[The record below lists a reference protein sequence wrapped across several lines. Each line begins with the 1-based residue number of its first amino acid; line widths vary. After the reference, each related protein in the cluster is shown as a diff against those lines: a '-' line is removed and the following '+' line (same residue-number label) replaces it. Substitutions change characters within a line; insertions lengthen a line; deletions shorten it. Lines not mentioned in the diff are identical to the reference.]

1 VSPPGRPKGELPSA
15 QREGKLLH
23 HLMVVAAGTGGHVMP
38 GLAVAEAL
46 RDRGWSVSWLGTRI
60 GMERQL
66 IEPRGIAFDAIDF
79 SGLRGKGVKTL
90 LLGGFYLLRALWQS
104 RALIR
109 VRKPRVMFSTGGYV
123 AVPAGMAASTLGV
136 PLVLLNSD
144 AAPLMSTKMLKS
156 LSSAVLCGFDG
167 AAAKMAGKK
176 GVVTGNPVRAEIAQI
191 APPEQRYAGRS
202 GPLQLLIIGGSLG
215 AQVLNE
221 NVPRA
226 LALVL
231 SDLHAKVVHQCGAK
245 HIDSV
250 RALYREVGVDAEIVS
265 FMGDMP
271 ARYAAADVVVCR
283 SGAITVSELAAAGV
297 ASVLVPLVASTT
309 SHQRDNAQYMAA
321 NGAAIHLPQSEL
333 GPSQLAD
340 LLRSLTRDRLLAM
353 AVAARSV
360 GKPDATR
367 MVASVIEKV
376 AA

>member
-1 VSPPGRPKGELPSA
+1 MSTPGRPKSDLLSA
-15 QREGKLLH
+15 QREGKLFH

-46 RDRGWSVSWLGTRI
+46 RARGWSVSWLGTRA

-66 IEPRGIAFDAIDF
+66 VEPRGIAFDAIDF
-79 SGLRGKGVKTL
+79 AGLRGKGVKTF

-104 RALIR
+104 RTLIR
-109 VRKPRVMFSTGGYV
+109 ARKPRVMFSTGGYV

-156 LSSAVLCGFDG
+156 LASAVLCGFDG
-167 AAAKMAGKK
+167 AAAKAAGNK
-176 GVVTGNPVRAEIAQI
+176 GLVTGNPVRVEIAKI

-202 GPLQLLIIGGSLG
+202 GPLQLLVIGGSLG

-226 LALVL
+226 LALVS
-231 SDLHAKVVHQCGAK
+231 SDLRARVVHQCGAK

-250 RALYREVGVDAEIVS
+250 RALYREVGVDAEVVAFIE
-265 FMGDMP
+265 DMP
-271 ARYAAADVVVCR
+271 DRYAKADLVVCR
-283 SGAITVSELAAAGV
+283 AGAITVSELAAAGV
-297 ASVLVPLVASTT
+297 ASVLVPLVVSTT
-309 SHQRDNAQYMAA
+309 SHQRANAEFMAA

-333 GPSQLAD
+333 DASKLAD
-340 LLRSLTRDRLLAM
+340 LLCSLTRDRLLAM
-353 AVAARSV
+353 AVAARSI
-360 GKPDATR
+360 GKPEATQT
-367 MVASVIEKV
+367 VASVLEKV

>member
-1 VSPPGRPKGELPSA
+1 MSPPGRRKSEPLSA
-15 QREGKLLH
+15 QREGKLFH
-23 HLMVVAAGTGGHVMP
+23 HLMVVAGGTGGHVMP
-38 GLAVAEAL
+38 GLAVAEVL
-46 RDRGWSVSWLGTRI
+46 RDRGWSVSWLGTRM

-66 IEPRGIAFDAIDF
+66 VEPRGITFDAIDF

-109 VRKPRVMFSTGGYV
+109 ARKPRVMFSTGGYV

-167 AAAKMAGKK
+167 AAAKAAGEK
-176 GVVTGNPVRAEIAQI
+176 GVVTGNPMRAEIAQI

-202 GPLQLLIIGGSLG
+202 GPLQLLVIGGSLG

-226 LALVL
+226 LALVT
-231 SDLHAKVVHQCGAK
+231 SDLRAKVVHQCGAK

-250 RALYREVGVDAEIVS
+250 RALYREVGVGAEIVA
-265 FMGDMP
+265 FIGDMP

-283 SGAITVSELAAAGV
+283 AGAITVSELAAAGV
-297 ASVLVPLVASTT
+297 ASVLVPFVASTT

-333 GPSQLAD
+333 GASRLAE

-353 AVAARSV
+353 AVAARSI
-360 GKPDATR
+360 GKPEATQS
-367 MVASVIEKV
+367 VAAIIEKV

>member
-1 VSPPGRPKGELPSA
+1 
-15 QREGKLLH
+15 
-23 HLMVVAAGTGGHVMP
+23 MP

-60 GMERQL
+60 GMERNL

-109 VRKPRVMFSTGGYV
+109 ARKPRVMFSTGGYV

-156 LSSAVLCGFDG
+156 LASAVLCGFDG
-167 AAAKMAGKK
+167 AAAKTAGDK
-176 GVVTGNPVRAEIAQI
+176 GLVTGNPVRAEIAQI

-202 GPLQLLIIGGSLG
+202 GPLQLLVLGGSLG

-226 LALVL
+226 LALVS
-231 SDLHAKVVHQCGAK
+231 SDSRARVVHQCGAK
-245 HIDSV
+245 HVDSV
-250 RALYREVGVDAEIVS
+250 RALYREVGVDAEIVA
-265 FMGDMP
+265 FIGDMP

-283 SGAITVSELAAAGV
+283 AGAITVSELAAAGV
-297 ASVLVPLVASTT
+297 ASVLVPLVVSTT
-309 SHQRDNAQYMAA
+309 SHQRDNAEFMVA
-321 NGAAIHLPQSEL
+321 NEAAIHLPQSEL
-333 GPSQLAD
+333 GASRLAD

-353 AVAARSV
+353 AVVARSI
-360 GKPDATR
+360 GKPEATAT
-367 MVASVIEKV
+367 VASVIEKV

>member
-1 VSPPGRPKGELPSA
+1 MSTPGRPKSDLLSA
-15 QREGKLLH
+15 QREGKLFH

-46 RDRGWSVSWLGTRI
+46 RARGWSVSWLGTRA

-66 IEPRGIAFDAIDF
+66 VEPRGIAFDAIDF
-79 SGLRGKGVKTL
+79 AGLRGKGVKTF

-104 RALIR
+104 RTLIR
-109 VRKPRVMFSTGGYV
+109 ARKPRVMFSTGGYV

-156 LSSAVLCGFDG
+156 LASAVLCGFDG
-167 AAAKMAGKK
+167 AAAKAAGNK
-176 GVVTGNPVRAEIAQI
+176 GLVTGNPVRVEIAQI
-191 APPEQRYAGRS
+191 APPEERYAGRS
-202 GPLQLLIIGGSLG
+202 GPLQLLVIGGSLG

-226 LALVL
+226 LALVS
-231 SDLHAKVVHQCGAK
+231 SDLRARVVHQCGAK

-250 RALYREVGVDAEIVS
+250 RALYRELGVDAEVVAFIE
-265 FMGDMP
+265 DMP
-271 ARYAAADVVVCR
+271 DRYAKADLVVCR
-283 SGAITVSELAAAGV
+283 AGAITVSELAAAGV
-297 ASVLVPLVASTT
+297 ASVLVPLVVSTT
-309 SHQRDNAQYMAA
+309 SHQRANAEFMAA

-333 GPSQLAD
+333 DASKLAD
-340 LLRSLTRDRLLAM
+340 LLCSLTRDRLLAM
-353 AVAARSV
+353 AVAARSI
-360 GKPDATR
+360 GKPEATQT
-367 MVASVIEKV
+367 VASVLEKV

>member
-1 VSPPGRPKGELPSA
+1 MN
-15 QREGKLLH
+15 

-46 RDRGWSVSWLGTRI
+46 RDRGWSVSWLGTRV

-66 IEPRGIAFDAIDF
+66 VEPRGIAFDAIDF

-109 VRKPRVMFSTGGYV
+109 ARKPRVMFSTGGYV

-144 AAPLMSTKMLKS
+144 AAPLMSTRMLRS
-156 LSSAVLCGFDG
+156 LASAVLCGFDG
-167 AAAKMAGKK
+167 AAVQTAGDK
-176 GVVTGNPVRAEIAQI
+176 GLVTGNPVRAEISQI
-191 APPEQRYAGRS
+191 PPPEQRYAGRH
-202 GPLQLLIIGGSLG
+202 GPLQLLVIGGSLG
-215 AQVLNE
+215 AQALNE

-226 LALVL
+226 LALV
-231 SDLHAKVVHQCGAK
+231 SPDLRARVVHQCGAQ

-250 RALYREVGVDAEIVS
+250 RALYREVGVDAEIVA
-265 FMGDMP
+265 FIADMP
-271 ARYAAADVVVCR
+271 QRYATADVVVCR
-283 SGAITVSELAAAGV
+283 AGAITVSELAAAGV
-297 ASVLVPLVASTT
+297 ASVLIPLVVSTT
-309 SHQRDNAQYMAA
+309 SHQRANAQYMAA
-321 NGAAIHLPQSEL
+321 NDAAIHLPQSEL
-333 GPSQLAD
+333 GASKLAD

-353 AVAARSV
+353 AVAARSI
-360 GKPDATR
+360 GKPDATHR
-367 MVASVIEKV
+367 VASVIEKV

>member
-1 VSPPGRPKGELPSA
+1 MSAPGRRKSELPDA

-46 RDRGWSVSWLGTRI
+46 RDRGWSVSWLGTRV

-66 IEPRGIAFDAIDF
+66 VEPRGIAFDAIDF

-90 LLGGFYLLRALWQS
+90 LFGGFYLLRALWQS

-109 VRKPRVMFSTGGYV
+109 ARQPRVMFSTGGYV

-144 AAPLMSTKMLKS
+144 AALLMSTKMLKS
-156 LSSAVLCGFDG
+156 LASAVLCGFEG
-167 AAAKMAGKK
+167 PAAKTAG
-176 GVVTGNPVRAEIAQI
+176 GRGLVTGNPVRAEIAQI
-191 APPEQRYAGRS
+191 ASPEQRYTGRS
-202 GPLQLLIIGGSLG
+202 GPLQLLVIGGSLG

-226 LALVL
+226 LALVS
-231 SDLHAKVVHQCGAK
+231 SDLRASVVHQCGAQ

-250 RALYREVGVDAEIVS
+250 HALYREVGVDAEVVAFI
-265 FMGDMP
+265 DNMP
-271 ARYAAADVVVCR
+271 DRYAKADVVVCR
-283 SGAITVSELAAAGV
+283 AGAITVSELAAAGV
-297 ASVLVPLVASTT
+297 ASVLVPLVVSTT
-309 SHQRDNAQYMAA
+309 SHQRANAEFMAA
-321 NGAAIHLPQSEL
+321 NDAAIHLPQSEL
-333 GPSQLAD
+333 SASRLAD

-353 AVAARSV
+353 AVAARSI

>member
-1 VSPPGRPKGELPSA
+1 MSPPGRPKGEPPSA
-15 QREGKLLH
+15 PREGKLLH

-66 IEPRGIAFDAIDF
+66 IEPRGVAFDAIDF

-104 RALIR
+104 RARIR
-109 VRKPRVMFSTGGYV
+109 ARKPRVMFSTGGYV

-136 PLVLLNSD
+136 PFVLLNSD

-202 GPLQLLIIGGSLG
+202 GPLRLLVIGGSLG

-221 NVPRA
+221 NVPHA
-226 LALVL
+226 LALVS
-231 SDLHAKVVHQCGAK
+231 SDLRAKVVHQCGAK

-265 FMGDMP
+265 FIGDMP

-283 SGAITVSELAAAGV
+283 SGAITVSELAAGGV

-333 GPSQLAD
+333 GPSRLAD

-353 AVAARSV
+353 AMAARSI
-360 GKPDATR
+360 GKPEATQT
-367 MVASVIEKV
+367 V
-376 AA
+376 AAIIERVAA